1 MSTGISRPKLLA
13 GKSISMAKL
22 PLFYG
27 TNKYFCRNPKMFVGN
42 DATGGLPITEGF
54 VFDVRKSRQRNDDVF
69 ADVCCAGERRIVE
82 RVSEIGTALS
92 FKLK

>member
-1 MSTGISRPKLLA
+1 
-13 GKSISMAKL
+13 
-22 PLFYG
+22 
-27 TNKYFCRNPKMFVGN
+27 MFVGN

-82 RVSEIGTALS
+82 RVSEIGTALL
-92 FKLK
+92 FNFDATMRHC